1 MLYISKNTTSNGK
14 YNRTGE
20 QTVGEEL
27 EGRFRGLTH
36 VLSGL
41 AENSL
46 KTAGFPSAL

>member
-1 MLYISKNTTSNGK
+1 
-14 YNRTGE
+14 
-20 QTVGEEL
+20 L

-46 KTAGFPSAL
+46 KTAGFPSALWSRHFEQQFSVR